1 MNVFTDRNQ
10 WFTVARVSGES
21 YATIYPI
28 VLAAGRSER
37 MGQPKLL
44 MEFDGKKCITLV
56 VEACIT
62 SALGTPIVVL
72 GHYRK
77 EIEAYLPARGVTA
90 VYNEDYTLGQTSSV
104 KAGVRA
110 LPENAT
116 AFAIFPADMPLVTG
130 NDLRALAHAF
140 VTREDPA
147 RTLFV
152 PTYRDRGGHPVLVD
166 IALKQ
171 EFLDHD
177 DLAPLRNI
185 IRKEL
190 SRRAFVEVNHR
201 GILVD
206 MDTRRDYDTAVRGY
220 RSAAR
225 GASTRRKV
233 VPHKDAHAPEP
244 DRKDPHPPAGEN
256 AVRPGDG
263 GG

>member
-1 MNVFTDRNQ
+1 MTTGFS
-10 WFTVARVSGES
+10 VSKLTPVSVES
-21 YATIYPI
+21 YSTIYPI

-37 MGQPKLL
+37 MGRPKLL

-56 VEACIT
+56 IEACIT

-72 GHYRK
+72 GHYR
-77 EIEAYLPARGVTA
+77 EQIESNLPALGVT
-90 VYNEDYTLGQTSSV
+90 VVVNEDYTLGQTTSV

-116 AFAIFPADMPLVTG
+116 AFVVFPADMPLVTG
-130 NDLRALAHAF
+130 DDLRALAHAF
-140 VTREDPA
+140 VTREDPS
-147 RTLFV
+147 RSIFV
-152 PTYRDRGGHPVLVD
+152 PTYRDRGGHPALMD

-177 DLAPLRNI
+177 DLAPMRQI
-185 IRKEL
+185 IRKDL
-190 SRRAFVEVNHR
+190 ARRAFVAVTHR

-220 RSAAR
+220 RGAGR
-225 GASTRRKV
+225 GPSTRRKQL
-233 VPHKDAHAPEP
+233 PPKDAHASKDTGKKPEP
-244 DRKDPHPPAGEN
+244 PPGGP